1 MPYQDEFEVLIVETK
16 DSALWR
22 ITNLIG
28 FEKERGR
35 CQNMKIIL
43 TKGYLALKNVQFKID

>member
-1 MPYQDEFEVLIVETK
+1 MK
-16 DSALWR
+16 DYKSYRVW
-22 ITNLIG
+22 
-28 FEKERGR
+28 KERGR